1 MLCDYG
7 CGQEATYQ
15 FKNGKWCCSKVT
27 QKCPGIKEKISKN
40 NQGKIAWN
48 KGLVGLLGTKGFTGH
63 THTKKTKKIIS
74 KTHKNKIV
82 TIETKQKMINNHK
95 GMINKKHSFKS
106 KRKISES
113 LKGRVCSR
121 RTKELIRI
129 SNIGKNKN
137 KNVSK
142 ETRKKI
148 SITMRSSINNIKKK
162 YPTFALIEKMR
173 YEPGKED
180 EKIIQVHCKNHNCIN
195 SKEKG
200 GWFTIKNYDQLSNRI
215 YNIEKENGY
224 DAGYFYCSK
233 KCKQECPLY
242 GAHTNTLIK
251 QDLINAGHI
260 EDPWYTTQEYQEW
273 RKYIFELD
281 GNKCVYCGEK
291 ATIAHHILPQKTHPE
306 LSLDPENGLSCCIDC
321 HYKYGHRD
329 SWCTTGKLGALVCER
344 IIKMKNK

>member
-1 MLCDYG
+1 MICDYG
-7 CGQEATYQ
+7 CGQEATHQ
-15 FKNGKWCCSKVT
+15 FKNGKWCCNKVT

-95 GMINKKHSFKS
+95 GMINKKHSFES

-137 KNVSK
+137 KNVNK
-142 ETRKKI
+142 KTRKKI
-148 SITMRSSINNIKKK
+148 SISLRSSINNIKKK
-162 YPTFALIEKMR
+162 YPTFSKVEEMR
-173 YEPGKED
+173 YEPGKEK
-180 EKIIQVHCKNHNCIN
+180 EKIIQVHCKNHLCSN
-195 SKEKG
+195 SKEQG

-224 DAGYFYCSK
+224 DAGYFYCSEE
-233 KCKQECPLY
+233 CKQECPLY
-242 GAHTNTLIK
+242 RVKTSTLIK
-251 QDLINAGHI
+251 QDLIRAVHI
-260 EDPWYTTQEYQEW
+260 EEQLYTYEEYQTFRQQVLNRED
-273 RKYIFELD
+273 Y
-281 GNKCVYCGEK
+281 KCEYCEEQ
-291 ATIAHHILPQKTHPE
+291 ANHVHHSRPQKLEPGFV
-306 LSLDPENGLSCCIDC
+306 LDPDFGVACCKSC
-321 HYKYGHRD
+321 HYKYGHKEEC
-329 SWCTTGKLGALVCER
+329 STGKLAH
-344 IIKMKNK
+344 IICK